1 MQCTFLSAH
10 LSAPGCRQFAAPV
23 HDLVLAFWTHNT
35 LLSAPPLQTAVRG
48 KQRIKRLDND
58 INAQLLES
66 LFNVEPML
74 LLGGQPRE
82 AAAFDKL
89 LKGFQDAAVRFEYVT
104 GFLTAVQV
112 GLRLCSIGA
121 LLMETRL
128 RCCPAERQLLVD
140 LLRLMCSNTMSMCGR
155 RL

>member
-1 MQCTFLSAH
+1 MEAKRSL
-10 LSAPGCRQFAAPV
+10 
-23 HDLVLAFWTHNT
+23 
-35 LLSAPPLQTAVRG
+35 LQTAVRG

-58 INAQLLES
+58 INAQLMES

-82 AAAFDKL
+82 AAVFDKL

-112 GLRLCSIGA
+112 KSGVVYQAQHS
-121 LLMETRL
+121 
-128 RCCPAERQLLVD
+128 
-140 LLRLMCSNTMSMCGR
+140 
-155 RL
+155 

>member
-1 MQCTFLSAH
+1 MFV
-10 LSAPGCRQFAAPV
+10 PW
-23 HDLVLAFWTHNT
+23 VLDRRHIVKRS
-35 LLSAPPLQTAVRG
+35 LLQTAVRG

-58 INAQLLES
+58 INAQLMES

-112 GLRLCSIGA
+112 DSKAVHG
-121 LLMETRL
+121 
-128 RCCPAERQLLVD
+128 
-140 LLRLMCSNTMSMCGR
+140 
-155 RL
+155 

>member
-1 MQCTFLSAH
+1 MFV
-10 LSAPGCRQFAAPV
+10 PW
-23 HDLVLAFWTHNT
+23 VLDRRHIVKRS
-35 LLSAPPLQTAVRG
+35 LLQTAVRG

-58 INAQLLES
+58 INAQLMES

-112 GLRLCSIGA
+112 DFKADHG
-121 LLMETRL
+121 
-128 RCCPAERQLLVD
+128 
-140 LLRLMCSNTMSMCGR
+140 
-155 RL
+155 

>member
-1 MQCTFLSAH
+1 M
-10 LSAPGCRQFAAPV
+10 
-23 HDLVLAFWTHNT
+23 
-35 LLSAPPLQTAVRG
+35 RG

-58 INAQLLES
+58 INAQLMES

-112 GLRLCSIGA
+112 GSRPCLPSSA
-121 LLMETRL
+121 
-128 RCCPAERQLLVD
+128 
-140 LLRLMCSNTMSMCGR
+140 
-155 RL
+155 